1 MPLEAMR
8 EFLNVIVNFISKLGS
23 VIDEAQVEKLINTLI
38 YAQAAKHAIFVIGAG
53 RSGLVARAFAMRLMH
68 LGFQVYVVGET
79 ITPAAGKGDVLLA
92 ISGSGST
99 GIVVDVAQAAKKV
112 GCTVIAITS
121 HPESPLGQLADH
133 VVYVPGRTKVSE
145 TTDYFSRQVLGL
157 HEPLAPL
164 GTLFEIAATIF
175 LESLVGELM
184 KRLGKTEEDL
194 RSRHATLE
202 GV

>member
-1 MPLEAMR
+1 MR
-8 EFLNVIVNFISKLGS
+8 DCLNLITSFIGKLGS
-23 VIDEAQVEKLINTLI
+23 VIDEAQVEKFMDILI
-38 YAQAAKHAIFVIGAG
+38 YAQAAKHSIFVIGAG

-68 LGFQVYVVGET
+68 LGFQVYIIGET

-92 ISGSGST
+92 ISGSGRT
-99 GIVVDVAQAAKKV
+99 GIVIEVAEAAKKV
-112 GCTVIAITS
+112 GCIIVAITS
-121 HPESPLGQLADH
+121 HPDSPLGELADH
-133 VVYVPGRTKVSE
+133 VVYVPGRTKISE

-164 GTLFEIAATIF
+164 GTLFEIAATVF
-175 LESLVGELM
+175 FESVVGELM

-202 GV
+202 GL

>member
-8 EFLNVIVNFISKLGS
+8 DFFNIIITFISKLS
-23 VIDEAQVEKLINTLI
+23 SIIDESQVEKLIDILI
-38 YAQAAKHAIFVIGAG
+38 YAQAAKHSIFVVGAG

-68 LGFQVYVVGET
+68 LGFQVFVIGET

-99 GIVVDVAQAAKKV
+99 GIVVNVAQAAKKV
-112 GCTVIAITS
+112 GCTVVAITS
-121 HPESPLGQLADH
+121 HLESPLGQLADH
-133 VVYVPGRTKVSE
+133 IVYIPGRTKVSE

-202 GV
+202 SL

>member
-1 MPLEAMR
+1 MPLEAMK
-8 EFLNVIVNFISKLGS
+8 EFLNVIVTFISKLGS

-38 YAQAAKHAIFVIGAG
+38 YAQAAKHSIFVIGAG

-121 HPESPLGQLADH
+121 HPDSPLGQLADQ
-133 VVYVPGRTKVSE
+133 VVYVPGRTKISE

-194 RSRHATLE
+194 KSRHATLE
-202 GV
+202 GL

>member
-1 MPLEAMR
+1 MR
-8 EFLNVIVNFISKLGS
+8 DCLNLITSFIGKLGS
-23 VIDEAQVEKLINTLI
+23 VIDETQVEKFMDILI
-38 YAQAAKHAIFVIGAG
+38 YAQAAKHSIFVIGAG

-68 LGFQVYVVGET
+68 LGFQVYIIGET

-92 ISGSGST
+92 ISGSGRT
-99 GIVVDVAQAAKKV
+99 GIVIEVAEAAKKV
-112 GCTVIAITS
+112 GCIIVAITS
-121 HPESPLGQLADH
+121 HSDSPLGELADH
-133 VVYVPGRTKVSE
+133 VVYVPGRTKISE

-164 GTLFEIAATIF
+164 GTLFEIAATVF
-175 LESLVGELM
+175 FESIVGELM

-202 GV
+202 GL

>member
-1 MPLEAMR
+1 MPLEAMK
-8 EFLNVIVNFISKLGS
+8 EFLNVIVTFISKLGS
-23 VIDEAQVEKLINTLI
+23 VIDEAQVEKLINILI
-38 YAQAAKHAIFVIGAG
+38 YAQAAKHSIFVIGAG

-133 VVYVPGRTKVSE
+133 VVYVPGRTKISE

-194 RSRHATLE
+194 KSRHATLE
-202 GV
+202 GL

>member
-1 MPLEAMR
+1 LPLESMK
-8 EFLNVIVNFISKLGS
+8 EFFNIIVSFISKLS
-23 VIDEAQVEKLINTLI
+23 SAIDESQVERLIDILI
-38 YAQAAKHAIFVIGAG
+38 CAQAAKHSIFVVGAG

-112 GCTVIAITS
+112 GCIVVAITS
-121 HPESPLGQLADH
+121 HVDSPLGRLADH
-133 VVYVPGRTKVSE
+133 IVYVPGRTKVSE

-164 GTLFEIAATIF
+164 GTLFEIATTIF

-184 KRLGKTEEDL
+184 KRLGKTEDDL
-194 RSRHATLE
+194 RRRHATLE
-202 GV
+202 SL

>member
-8 EFLNVIVNFISKLGS
+8 EFLNVIVTFISKLVS

-38 YAQAAKHAIFVIGAG
+38 YAQAAKHSIFVIGAG

-68 LGFQVYVVGET
+68 LGFQVYVIGET

-112 GCTVIAITS
+112 DCTVIAITS

-133 VVYVPGRTKVSE
+133 VVYVPGRTKISE

-202 GV
+202 GL

>member
-1 MPLEAMR
+1 LPLEAMR
-8 EFLNVIVNFISKLGS
+8 DFFNIIITFISKLS
-23 VIDEAQVEKLINTLI
+23 SIIDESQVEKLIDILI
-38 YAQAAKHAIFVIGAG
+38 YAQAAKHSIFVVGAG

-68 LGFQVYVVGET
+68 LGFQVYVIGET

-99 GIVVDVAQAAKKV
+99 GIVVNVAQAAKKV
-112 GCTVIAITS
+112 GCTIVAITS
-121 HPESPLGQLADH
+121 HVDSPLGQLADH
-133 VVYVPGRTKVSE
+133 IVYIPGRTKVSE

-164 GTLFEIAATIF
+164 GSLFEIAATIF

-202 GV
+202 SL